1 MLSSIIIRSAAA
13 FGGAPFRLV
22 KSTALGS
29 AAGGAAGGAAAGGV
43 PGALVGGALGL
54 ASSLL
59 GGLFGKSNT
68 QKTNQM
74 NYRIMLEQN
83 RFNAVEAKKNR
94 DWQELMYRMFGT
106 SSAKAN
112 DMRAAGLNALLGD
125 VSASGNVGSGG
136 AATAAESAQM
146 MPTDYSFIGDAA
158 NRGLAAYN
166 TTRSVDAS
174 VSLQKSQENVNK
186 SIEGVNMAQKGFME
200 SQTDMQKMT
209 YKFAMDTYQNRLLQE
224 QFKAELANWQGFDAM
239 YDARLKAFSLY
250 NVLPQEVEKNV
261 AQTMSFYASAFRD
274 IASGKYTLKQTEN
287 YGKWLSIQQTFAHAA
302 TVQGQAALMQG
313 RAAITNANANSSY
326 LQKLGSYYGSLT
338 SGQNISN
345 QMQQYYT
352 DFMLGKMPIGKAE
365 LFKDFQKAR
374 LKLFIFFFDLIF
386 LFFLLKSSS
395 SLITNLFILKSQ
407 FFKIRHF
414 FASRLNITTR
424 TRINQLVIGQGAES
438 VFKLRTEIRSINHRL
453 ERFLNFTDSLRIG
466 THIIDTLQQRNIGM
480 KRSTKRIILFINRS
494 NFMLN
499 FLVNRRNKNY
509 FIFCNHNRKF

>member
-1 MLSSIIIRSAAA
+1 MFSDIIIRSAAA
-13 FGGAPFRLV
+13 FGGTPFRLN

-29 AAGGAAGGAAAGGV
+29 AGAGAGAGAAVGGV

-54 ASSLL
+54 AGSLL

-68 QKTNQM
+68 NKTNQM
-74 NYRIMLEQN
+74 NYKIMQEQN
-83 RFNAVEAKKNR
+83 RFNAEEAKKNR

-125 VSASGNVGSGG
+125 VSATGNVGSGA

-146 MPTDYSFIGDAA
+146 LPTDYSFIGDAA
-158 NRGLAAYN
+158 SRGLAAYN

-186 SIEGVNMAQKGFME
+186 SIEGVNVAQKGFME

-209 YKFAMDTYQNRLLQE
+209 YKFALDTYQNRLLQE

-250 NVLPQEVEKNV
+250 NVMPQEVEKNV

-274 IASGKYTLKQTEN
+274 IAAGKYTLKQTEN

-302 TVQGQAALMQG
+302 TQQSQAALMQG
-313 RAAITNANANSSY
+313 RAAITNANANASY
-326 LQKLGSYYGSLT
+326 LKQLGSYYGSLT
-338 SGQNISN
+338 SGQNMSN

-365 LFKDFQKAR
+365 SILRQTPYRHLLDLNIQQNEWS
-374 LKLFIFFFDLIF
+374 LNKLMEEPDLIRS
-386 LFFLLKSSS
+386 LSGMYKSET
-395 SLITNLFILKSQ
+395 SLTNKRVDSYDTDKVFE
-407 FFKIRHF
+407 
-414 FASRLNITTR
+414 
-424 TRINQLVIGQGAES
+424 RIES
-438 VFKLRTEIRSINHRL
+438 VSRSVKNVSDGIS
-453 ERFLNFTDSLRIG
+453 NFTPKPRFNKGAASG
-466 THIIDTLQQRNIGM
+466 S
-480 KRSTKRIILFINRS
+480 STPPPSGKSWLDAYRENP
-494 NFMLN
+494 
-499 FLVNRRNKNY
+499 NY
-509 FIFCNHNRKF
+509 SPTGYK

>member
-1 MLSSIIIRSAAA
+1 MFSTIIIRSAAA
-13 FGGAPFRLV
+13 FGGAPFRLA
-22 KSTALGS
+22 KCTALS
-29 AAGGAAGGAAAGGV
+29 SSAGGAAAGGAAGGV

-68 QKTNQM
+68 QKTNEM

-83 RFNAVEAKKNR
+83 RFNAEEAKKNR
-94 DWQELMYRMFGT
+94 DWQELMYRLFGT

-125 VSASGNVGSGG
+125 VSASGNVGSGA

-146 MPTDYSFIGDAA
+146 MPADYSFIGDAA

-166 TTRSVDAS
+166 TTRSVAAS

-186 SIEGVNMAQKGFME
+186 SIEGVNMAQKGLME

-250 NVLPQEVEKNV
+250 NVMPQEVEKNV

-274 IASGKYTLKQTEN
+274 IAQGKYTLKQTEN

-302 TVQGQAALMQG
+302 TQQSQAALMQG
-313 RAAITNANANSSY
+313 RAAITNANANASY
-326 LQKLGSYYGSLT
+326 LKQLGSYYSSLT
-338 SGQNISN
+338 SGQNLSN

-365 LFKDFQKAR
+365 NILRQTPYRHLLDLNIQQNEWS
-374 LKLFIFFFDLIF
+374 LNKLMEEPDLIRS
-386 LFFLLKSSS
+386 LSGMYKSET
-395 SLITNLFILKSQ
+395 SLTNKRVDSYDTDKVFERIESVSRSVKNVSDGISN
-407 FFKIRHF
+407 FTSKP
-414 FASRLNITTR
+414 RLNK
-424 TRINQLVIGQGAES
+424 GASGSSAPPPSGKSWLDAYRE
-438 VFKLRTEIRSINHRL
+438 NP
-453 ERFLNFTDSLRIG
+453 
-466 THIIDTLQQRNIGM
+466 
-480 KRSTKRIILFINRS
+480 
-494 NFMLN
+494 
-499 FLVNRRNKNY
+499 NY
-509 FIFCNHNRKF
+509 SPTGYK